1 MMPSPAVE
9 FDMAVRSVV
18 TIDAP
23 PAEVWSGL
31 ARLQDWKPSVV
42 SVERLGGAAEGE
54 EGETLRVGQR
64 PGDSTVYVIMRTIRS
79 LPHEWKLQTLRT
91 EDGDATDGYVSYSLL
106 AEQGGTRL
114 CCAAVARCRVQRT
127 RPRAHRHCI
136 DAGEAGSRSRQA
148 ETARGTWAQAL
159 SRARPLP
166 QGWG

>member
-42 SVERLGGAAEGE
+42 SVERLGSAAEGE
-54 EGETLRVGQR
+54 EGETLRIGQR

-79 LPHEWKLQTLRT
+79 LPDEWKLQTLRT
-91 EDGDATDGYVSYSLL
+91 EDGDATDGYVSYSLI
-106 AEQGGTRL
+106 AEQEGTRL
-114 CCAAVARCRVQRT
+114 CCAAIARCR
-127 RPRAHRHCI
+127 A
-136 DAGEAGSRSRQA
+136 
-148 ETARGTWAQAL
+148 
-159 SRARPLP
+159 PLP
-166 QGWG
+166 PGVGSGRDLERIVNVSTLEKLEADLARLKQLVEHGRKR